1 MSEYTIGPIEIAG
14 HDGQPLP
21 NRLFRNVG
29 PVKGLAVLFPG
40 LRYSCD
46 MPLLF
51 YPAQL
56 FLQRGLDVLQVTTD
70 YTQEAFAS
78 LPPNRQIDWL
88 ADDASAAVQA
98 VQAQRAYQNLL
109 LAGKSI
115 GTLALSTLLLRHR
128 EYLQASTIWLTPL
141 YRLPLLEQATQQL
154 TGPALFISGS
164 GDHAHDGNR
173 LEHLRQVTGA
183 EVLVIPQ
190 ADHSLHIP
198 GDMYQT
204 LSAMQLVM
212 EAIDSFLTRHG
223 VA

>member
-1 MSEYTIGPIEIAG
+1 MSEYTIGPIEVAG
-14 HDGQPLP
+14 HDGRPLP
-21 NRLFRNVG
+21 NRLFRHVG

-56 FLQRGLDVLQVTTD
+56 FLQRSLDVLQVHAD

-78 LPPNRQIDWL
+78 LPPDRQIDWL

-98 VQAQRAYQNLL
+98 AQAQRNYHNLL
-109 LAGKSI
+109 LTGKSI

-128 EYLQASTIWLTPL
+128 EYLRATTLWLTPL

-164 GDHAHDGNR
+164 GDNAHDENR
-173 LEHLRQVTGA
+173 LEHLCQVTDA
-183 EVLVIPQ
+183 EALVIPG

-198 GDMYQT
+198 GDINQT
-204 LSAMQLVM
+204 LSAMQQVM
-212 EAIDSFLTRHG
+212 EAIDSFLSRHG